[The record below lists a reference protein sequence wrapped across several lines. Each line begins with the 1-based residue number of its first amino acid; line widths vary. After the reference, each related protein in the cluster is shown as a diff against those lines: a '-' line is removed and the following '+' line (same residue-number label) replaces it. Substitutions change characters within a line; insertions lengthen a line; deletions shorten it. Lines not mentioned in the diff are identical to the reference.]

1 MGLGFFWFFLRA
13 GFLVSDFEKNSSPP
27 IILNIINK
35 AIPRMYFAFESP
47 DVVSG
52 LGIIPVVPASL

>member
-1 MGLGFFWFFLRA
+1 MLF
-13 GFLVSDFEKNSSPP
+13 DFEKNSSPP
-27 IILNIINK
+27 IMLNMINK

-52 LGIIPVVPASL
+52 LGIVPVVPASL